1 MICGVLFKA
10 LMSWGTLRVY
20 DARGK
25 LHEFAGTPGP
35 QVTFRLHDRSLH
47 YKIFW
52 NPRLA
57 IGEAYMDGTLTIED
71 GDQII
76 DLIDLMGAN
85 LTKLESTKVVK
96 VRNWLTPL
104 VRPFQQYNPVGRARK
119 NVAHHYDLSDD
130 LFDLFLDSDRQYS
143 CGYFETP
150 NDSLEQAQLA
160 KKHHLASKL
169 LLDRPGLKMLDIGCG
184 WGGLGI
190 YMHQRAGAEV
200 TGLTLSTEQHIYATE
215 QVENLGISDHVRFEL
230 RDYRLETG
238 SYDRIVSVGMFEHV
252 GFKYY
257 SQFFNKLKNLLTED
271 GVAVLHTIARW
282 DGPSVTN
289 PWLRKY
295 IFPGGYTPSL
305 SEIFAAIEPTGLKV
319 LDMEILRLHYAETLK
334 RWSRNFRA
342 NRDKVKAIYDER
354 FCRMWEFYLA
364 GAETAFRRQDHMI
377 AQLQIAREQDAAPL
391 TRDYLVDWKRAHP
404 LSAPR
409 RPELSPLFKQNAPMI
424 LRLGTRGCIKT
435 TAL

>member
-1 MICGVLFKA
+1 MLCGVLFKA
-10 LMSWGTLRVY
+10 LMSWGTLRII
-20 DARGK
+20 DGRGK
-25 LHEFAGTPGP
+25 LHEYGGTPGP
-35 QVTFRLHDRSLH
+35 KVTVRLHDTSLH
-47 YKIFW
+47 YKLFW

-57 IGEAYMDGTLTIED
+57 VGEGYMDGTLTVED
-71 GDQII
+71 GGRII

-85 LTKLESTKVVK
+85 LNKLEATKVIK
-96 VRNWLTPL
+96 FRNWLTPF
-104 VRPFQQYNPVGRARK
+104 VRPIQQHNPVGRARK
-119 NVAHHYDLSDD
+119 NVAHHYDLSDE

-143 CGYFETP
+143 CAYFQNP

-169 LLDRPGLKMLDIGCG
+169 VLDRSGLKTLDIGSG

-190 YMHQRAGAEV
+190 YLHQVTGAQV
-200 TGLTLSTEQHIYATE
+200 TGLTLSTEQQTFATE
-215 QVENLGISDHVRFEL
+215 RVKKLGIAGHVRFDL

-238 SYDRIVSVGMFEHV
+238 VYDRIVSVGMFEHV
-252 GFKYY
+252 GVKYY
-257 SQFFNKLKNLLTED
+257 TRFFNKLKSLLAED
-271 GVAVLHTIARW
+271 GVAVVHTIARW

-305 SEIFAAIEPTGLKV
+305 SEIFAAIEPTGLQV
-319 LDMEILRLHYAETLK
+319 LDVEILRLHYAETL
-334 RWSRNFRA
+334 RHWSLNFRA

-377 AQLQIAREQDAAPL
+377 AQIQIARQQDAAPL
-391 TRDYLVDWKRAHP
+391 TRDYLSDWKRANP
-404 LSAPR
+404 V
-409 RPELSPLFKQNAPMI
+409 
-424 LRLGTRGCIKT
+424 
-435 TAL
+435 

>member
-1 MICGVLFKA
+1 MLCGVLFKA
-10 LMSWGTLRVY
+10 LMSWGTLRII
-20 DARGK
+20 DGRGK
-25 LHEFAGTPGP
+25 LHEYGGTPGP
-35 QVTFRLHDRSLH
+35 KVTVRLHDTSLH
-47 YKIFW
+47 YKLFW

-57 IGEAYMDGTLTIED
+57 VGEGYMDGTLTVED
-71 GDQII
+71 GGRII

-85 LTKLESTKVVK
+85 LNKLEATKVIK
-96 VRNWLTPL
+96 FRNWLTPF
-104 VRPFQQYNPVGRARK
+104 VRPIQQHNPVGRARK
-119 NVAHHYDLSDD
+119 NVAHHYDLSDE

-143 CGYFETP
+143 CAYFQNP

-169 LLDRPGLKMLDIGCG
+169 VLDRPGLKTLDIGSG

-190 YMHQRAGAEV
+190 YLHQVTGAQV
-200 TGLTLSTEQHIYATE
+200 TGLTLSTEQQTFATE
-215 QVENLGISDHVRFEL
+215 RVKKLGIAGHVRFDL

-238 SYDRIVSVGMFEHV
+238 VYDRIVSVGMFEHV
-252 GFKYY
+252 GVKYY
-257 SQFFNKLKNLLTED
+257 TRFFNKLKSLLAED
-271 GVAVLHTIARW
+271 GVAVVHTIARW

-305 SEIFAAIEPTGLKV
+305 SEIFAAIEPTGLQV
-319 LDMEILRLHYAETLK
+319 LDVEILRLHYAETL
-334 RWSRNFRA
+334 RHWSLNFRA

-377 AQLQIAREQDAAPL
+377 AQIQIARQQDAAPL
-391 TRDYLVDWKRAHP
+391 TRDYLSDWKRANP
-404 LSAPR
+404 V
-409 RPELSPLFKQNAPMI
+409 
-424 LRLGTRGCIKT
+424 
-435 TAL
+435 

>member
-25 LHEFAGTPGP
+25 LHEFAGAPGP
-35 QVTFRLHDRSLH
+35 QVTLRLHDRSLH

-76 DLIDLMGAN
+76 DLIDLMGTN

-96 VRNWLTPL
+96 LRNWLTPL
-104 VRPFQQYNPVGRARK
+104 VRPIQQYNPVGRARK
-119 NVAHHYDLSDD
+119 NVSHHYDLSDE

-190 YMHQRAGAEV
+190 YMHQQAGAEV
-200 TGLTLSTEQHIYATE
+200 TGLTLSTEQRIYATE
-215 QVENLGISDHVRFEL
+215 QAEKLGISDHVRFKL

-257 SQFFNKLKNLLTED
+257 SQFFNKLKYLLTED

-334 RWSRNFRA
+334 GWSRNFRA

-404 LSAPR
+404 L
-409 RPELSPLFKQNAPMI
+409 
-424 LRLGTRGCIKT
+424 
-435 TAL
+435 